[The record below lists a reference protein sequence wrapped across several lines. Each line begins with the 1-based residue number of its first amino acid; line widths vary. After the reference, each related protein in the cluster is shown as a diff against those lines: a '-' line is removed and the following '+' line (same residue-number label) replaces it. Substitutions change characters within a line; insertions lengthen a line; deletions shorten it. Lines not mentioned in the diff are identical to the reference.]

1 MPFALKI
8 HWLVRS
14 IVEDRTPELYEHA
27 MAMLSLCEA
36 AMVNSGARLREEE
49 LGPPTVHRI
58 LRRLCDISIY

>member
-14 IVEDRTPELYEHA
+14 IVEDRTPELYENA

-36 AMVNSGARLREEE
+36 AMVNSGGARTRDEEAVP
-49 LGPPTVHRI
+49 GPPQV
-58 LRRLCDISIY
+58 